1 MIAENKKRI
10 VIYGIAAL
18 IGVVSFIAV
27 YGVYVLNPVYD
38 DWLLGRGDLTQHYLG
53 WCFYRRGQW
62 TFPIGLTDQLA
73 YPNHTSVIFTDSIPL
88 FAVFFKLLS
97 PILPDTFQYF
107 GWWGLIC
114 FVLQGI
120 VASMILMEFKVDKF
134 QIVLG
139 CLIFVLSPIVIERMF
154 RHTSLGAH
162 WIVLLSIYCFI
173 KHKNTYR
180 DIKKTSLC
188 WGIIGGLIG
197 AVHMYYLPMCAAFA
211 GAYVIASLMK
221 ERHFRIRYIL
231 PMAAF
236 TVGLFWVT
244 YILGGFSTDASPDSD
259 GLGEYGFNLNGF
271 FNAKGYSRWLPNL
284 ETYQDEQYEGFAY
297 LGIGIYILLIFAVIY
312 VAVMLIHAKKTHN
325 RDVVIY
331 VFLYIVI
338 LLGLTTFAVSPQVS
352 FGSKLLFILTDSS
365 TLTHY
370 WSIFRSSGRIIW
382 PVYYLIDISVIVCYD
397 RLWKL
402 SVRKRR
408 LAIMI
413 FAVCIFLQI
422 FDMGNKLASQRQT
435 FANKVTYDCPLK
447 SEIWDELAE
456 RESIKH
462 IVWVSHNIDYEPI
475 MHFAKYA
482 YDNGWTMNNFYFA
495 RGINVN
501 EDTRQS
507 VENLN
512 DSCIYLFKTDET
524 EYIEGSISD
533 LDLNFYEVDGYIVGV
548 VFPIVYERVLVD
560 FV

>member
-62 TFPIGLTDQLA
+62 IFPIGLTNQLA
-73 YPNHTSVIFTDSIPL
+73 YPNNTSVIFTDSIPL
-88 FAVFFKLLS
+88 FAVFFKILS

-114 FVLQGI
+114 FILQGI
-120 VASMILMEFKVDKF
+120 VASMILIELQVDRL
-134 QIVLG
+134 QIVVG
-139 CLIFVLSPIVIERMF
+139 SLIFVLSPIVIERMF

-162 WIVLLSIYCFI
+162 WIVLLSIYYFI

-188 WGIIGGLIG
+188 WGIVGGLIG

-221 ERHFRIRYIL
+221 ERRFRIRYIM

-236 TVGLFWVT
+236 TAGLFLVT

-284 ETYQDEQYEGFAY
+284 ETYQDGQYEGLAY

-312 VAVMLIHAKKTHN
+312 VAIMLTYAKKTCN

-331 VFLYIVI
+331 MFIYTVI
-338 LLGLTTFAVSPQVS
+338 ILGLTTFAVSPQVS
-352 FGSKLLFILTDSS
+352 FGSRLLFVLTDSS

-382 PVYYLIDISVIVCYD
+382 LVYYLIDIGVIVCYD

-402 SVRKRR
+402 SGRKRSVA
-408 LAIMI
+408 LMI
-413 FAVCIFLQI
+413 FAVCTFLQI
-422 FDMGNKLASQRQT
+422 YDMGKKLASQRQT

-447 SEIWDELAE
+447 SEIWNELAE

-462 IVWVSHNIDYEPI
+462 IVWVSHNIDYGPI

-524 EYIEGSISD
+524 EYIVGNISD
-533 LDLNFYEVDGYIVGV
+533 FDLNFYEADGYIIGT
-548 VFPIVYERVLVD
+548 VFPIVY
-560 FV
+560 